1 MAYKITI
8 DIGGTFSDVVISDF
22 TRILHLE
29 KAPTTTGR
37 AFVGLR
43 TAFERI
49 AERLGLDLAGLLA
62 ETAIVIYGTTRA
74 TNSIVERK
82 VARTAFVTTAGFGD
96 TLIFREGGKFK
107 PHEFSVDYPSPY
119 IPRIDTFELAER
131 IDSEGGV
138 VRPLGADELDRLVAW
153 LRERKV
159 DAVGVSLLWS
169 FENPAHEL
177 AVGARLAAD
186 MPGLAVTLSHRLL
199 PTIREYRRAST
210 VCIDAS
216 LKPMMQSYLLE
227 LQRDLLE
234 AGFAGTLFISTSSGG
249 CAYLEEAV
257 ERPVLLVK
265 SGPAMAPLA
274 ATNYTEGHAHAD
286 NVIVCDTGGTT
297 FDVGIVRDR
306 LPTLT
311 RETWLGE
318 RWTGDL
324 VNVPSVDVR
333 SIGAGGG
340 SIAWIDEGGL
350 LHVGPTS
357 AGAMPGPACYGNG
370 GTEATVTDAAVV
382 LGYIDPDYFLGG
394 RIRLD
399 TEAAERVVQAIADRL
414 GISRLRAADAILRIA
429 NETMIKAIQ
438 QITINEGINPRDAVL
453 VGGGG
458 AAGLDIAEIGRE
470 LGCRE
475 VIVPRLAGAFSA
487 TGMQVADIVFTATR
501 SHFTTASTLDP
512 AAIRAIARDMEDE
525 LRGRAARAAS
535 VKPLASAFRHTVEAR
550 YAMQVWEIPI
560 GLDLD
565 VGDDALGARITAAFH
580 DEHERLFGVRDT
592 TSDVELLLWRLELRH
607 AIASPEALH
616 AGLGAATAAG
626 PPRTRTASF
635 DGLAATATPVFRADE
650 LALGHVV
657 TGPAIIYEPT
667 TTLVVPPG
675 FSAELTPRGYY
686 RMVPS

>member
-8 DIGGTFSDVVISDF
+8 DIGGTFSDVVLSDF
-22 TRILHLE
+22 DRILHIE
-29 KAPTTTGR
+29 KAPTTAGR
-37 AFVGLR
+37 AFTGLR
-43 TAFERI
+43 AAFERI
-49 AERLGLDLAGLLA
+49 AEQLGLDLGSLLA
-62 ETAIVIYGTTRA
+62 RTSIIIYGTTRA

-107 PHEFSVDYPSPY
+107 PHEFSVDYPDPY
-119 IPRIDTFELAER
+119 IPRIDTFELDER

-138 VRPLGADELDRLVAW
+138 VRPLATAELDRLVAW
-153 LRERKV
+153 LGGRRVE
-159 DAVGVSLLWS
+159 AVGVSLLWS

-186 MPGLAVTLSHRLL
+186 LPGLAITLSHQLL

-216 LKPMMQSYLLE
+216 LKPIMQSYLLE

-234 AGFAGTLFISTSSGG
+234 AGFSGTLFISTSSGG

-274 ATNYTEGHAHAD
+274 ATSYTEGHAQGD

-297 FDVGIVRDR
+297 FDVGIIRDR

-340 SIAWIDEGGL
+340 SIAWVDDGGL

-357 AGAMPGPACYGNG
+357 AGAMPGPACYGHG

-394 RIRLD
+394 RMRID
-399 TEAAERVVQAIADRL
+399 QHAAERVVQSIADRL
-414 GISRLRAADAILRIA
+414 GIPLLRAADAILKIA
-429 NETMIKAIQ
+429 NETMIKAIH

-458 AAGLDIAEIGRE
+458 AAGLNIAEIGRE
-470 LGCRE
+470 LGCSE

-487 TGMQVADIVFTATR
+487 AGMQVADVVFTATR
-501 SHFTTASTLDP
+501 SHFTTAGTLDP
-512 AAIRAIARDMEDE
+512 TAVRRIAAEMAAE
-525 LRGRAARAAS
+525 LQDRVGRAATVTPSAT
-535 VKPLASAFRHTVEAR
+535 AFRHTVESR

-560 GLDLD
+560 EIDLD
-565 VGDDALGARITAAFH
+565 VPDDELGARIVEAFH

-592 TSDVELLLWRLELRH
+592 LSDVELLLWRLELRQG
-607 AIASPEALH
+607 IAAPNALH
-616 AGLGAATAAG
+616 AGLAQATADATS
-626 PPRTRTASF
+626 TRRASF
-635 DGLAATATPVFRADE
+635 DGAPASDVPTLRADT
-650 LALGHVV
+650 LGVGAIV
-657 TGPAIIYEPT
+657 TGPALIHEPT
-667 TTLVVPPG
+667 TTLVVPPR
-675 FSAELTPRGYY
+675 FTAELTARGYY

>member
-8 DIGGTFSDVVISDF
+8 DVGGTFSDVVISDF
-22 TRILHLE
+22 HRILHIE
-29 KAPTTTGR
+29 KAPTTVGR
-37 AFVGLR
+37 AFNGLQAALER
-43 TAFERI
+43 MAEHLGIDLRSLLSQTAFI
-49 AERLGLDLAGLLA
+49 
-62 ETAIVIYGTTRA
+62 IYGTTRA

-96 TLIFREGGKFK
+96 TLIFREGGKLK
-107 PHEFSVDYPSPY
+107 PHEFSVDYPEPY
-119 IPRIDTFELAER
+119 IPRIDTFELDER

-138 VRPLGADELDRLVAW
+138 VRPLIAAELDRLVAW
-153 LRERKV
+153 LSKRQFE
-159 DAVGVSLLWS
+159 AVGVSLLWS

-177 AVGARLAAD
+177 AVGERLAAD
-186 MPGLAVTLSHRLL
+186 LPHLAVTLSHQLL
-199 PTIREYRRAST
+199 PTLREYRRAST

-216 LKPMMQSYLLE
+216 LKPIMQNYLLE

-234 AGFAGTLFISTSSGG
+234 AGFSGTLFISTSTGG
-249 CAYLEEAV
+249 CVYLEEAV
-257 ERPVLLVK
+257 ARPVLLVK

-274 ATNYTEGHAHAD
+274 ATRYTEDHSQRD

-297 FDVGIVRDR
+297 FDVSIIRDR

-340 SIAWIDEGGL
+340 SIAWVDEGGL

-382 LGYIDPDYFLGG
+382 LGYIDPEYFLGG
-394 RIRLD
+394 RMSLD
-399 TEAAERVVQAIADRL
+399 PQAAERAVQLIANRL
-414 GISRLRAADAILRIA
+414 GIPLLRAADAILRIA

-458 AAGLDIAEIGRE
+458 AAGLNIAEIGRE
-470 LGCRE
+470 LGCTE

-487 TGMQVADIVFTATR
+487 TGMQVADLVFTTTR
-501 SHFTTASTLDP
+501 SHFTTAATLDP
-512 AAIRAIARDMEDE
+512 VAIRRLAHEMEAE
-525 LRGRAARAAS
+525 LRARVARAS
-535 VKPLASAFRHTVEAR
+535 LATSAAPTLRYTVEAR
-550 YAMQVWEIPI
+550 YEMQVWEIPI
-560 GLDLD
+560 EIDLIVPD
-565 VGDDALGARITAAFH
+565 EKLGPQIVAAFH
-580 DEHERLFGVRDT
+580 AEHERLFGVRDT
-592 TSDVELLLWRLELRH
+592 QSDIELLLWRAEIRQP
-607 AIASPEALH
+607 IDSPKALH
-616 AGLGAATAAG
+616 AGMGQGSCTTIRA
-626 PPRTRTASF
+626 RRASF
-635 DGLAATATPVFRADE
+635 DGATLQDVPTVLADTLSVDSII
-650 LALGHVV
+650 
-657 TGPAIIYEPT
+657 TGPALIYEPT

-675 FSAELTPRGYY
+675 CTANLTVHGYY
-686 RMVPS
+686 RVIPS